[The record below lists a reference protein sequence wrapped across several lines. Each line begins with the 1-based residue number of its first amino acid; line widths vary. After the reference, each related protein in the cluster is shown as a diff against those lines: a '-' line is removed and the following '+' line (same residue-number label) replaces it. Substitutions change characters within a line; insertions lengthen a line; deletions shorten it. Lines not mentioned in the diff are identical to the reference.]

1 MIDSGK
7 KIDFRDVDEFI
18 KRMNALGPEL
28 SKFILWAQHM
38 SPEGLRSL
46 GPKMTKNSLSE
57 MVRKIRGLEAMAK
70 PMKRAIRNIR
80 DSGHF
85 DQKNI
90 VPLFFTKG
98 A

>member
-7 KIDFRDVDEFI
+7 KIDLREIDGFI
-18 KRMNALGPEL
+18 ARMNALGPEI
-28 SKFILWAQHM
+28 SAFILWAQHM
-38 SPEGLRSL
+38 SPDGLRSS
-46 GPKMTKNSLSE
+46 GPRMTKKSLSE
-57 MVRKIRGLEAMAK
+57 MVRKIRALEAMAR
-70 PMKRAIRNIR
+70 PMKRAIKNIR